1 MSKDSKQSMD
11 PFTAELEKASLKDIQ
26 EAIIWKLGDIV
37 KSSETIAELSGHCE
51 DSFCHKDVL
60 RCEQCGQDFRQRTE
74 LNIHLKQVHPKV
86 PGDRSGFLKCPKCPK
101 EFRTYSGR
109 RKHVQKCTK

>member
-1 MSKDSKQSMD
+1 MSKDSKQSID
-11 PFTAELEKASLKDIQ
+11 PFMAELEKASLKDIQ

-60 RCEQCGQDFRQRTE
+60 CSAAHDLRDVLAKMQTIEQYLDMIQ
-74 LNIHLKQVHPKV
+74 
-86 PGDRSGFLKCPKCPK
+86 
-101 EFRTYSGR
+101 
-109 RKHVQKCTK
+109 

>member
-37 KSSETIAELSGHCE
+37 KSSETIAEL
-51 DSFCHKDVL
+51 
-60 RCEQCGQDFRQRTE
+60 
-74 LNIHLKQVHPKV
+74 
-86 PGDRSGFLKCPKCPK
+86 
-101 EFRTYSGR
+101 
-109 RKHVQKCTK
+109 RKL

>member
-37 KSSETIAELSGHCE
+37 KSSETIAEL
-51 DSFCHKDVL
+51 KRTL
-60 RCEQCGQDFRQRTE
+60 RGQLLSQ
-74 LNIHLKQVHPKV
+74 
-86 PGDRSGFLKCPKCPK
+86 GCAA
-101 EFRTYSGR
+101 
-109 RKHVQKCTK
+109 

>member
-11 PFTAELEKASLKDIQ
+11 PFTAELEKASVKDIQ

-60 RCEQCGQDFRQRTE
+60 RSAAHDLRDVLAKMQTIEQYLDMIQ
-74 LNIHLKQVHPKV
+74 
-86 PGDRSGFLKCPKCPK
+86 
-101 EFRTYSGR
+101 
-109 RKHVQKCTK
+109 

>member
-11 PFTAELEKASLKDIQ
+11 PFMAELEKASLKDIQ

-37 KSSETIAELSGHCE
+37 KSSETIAELSGNCE

-60 RCEQCGQDFRQRTE
+60 HSAAHDLRDVLATMEPIEQYLDMIQ
-74 LNIHLKQVHPKV
+74 
-86 PGDRSGFLKCPKCPK
+86 
-101 EFRTYSGR
+101 
-109 RKHVQKCTK
+109 